1 MRRLLTFALAG
12 VIAQLVDGAL
22 GMAYGV
28 TATTFLLSGGTAP
41 AVASA
46 TVHLA
51 EVGTTFVSGVSH
63 WRFGNVSWRLVGLL
77 GVPGAVGAYL
87 GATALTSV
95 DGDAAKPW
103 IAGVLFVLG
112 LLVLARF
119 TFGKTPTPAPESR
132 LRARSMTPLGL
143 VAGFVDAI
151 GGGGWGPVTTPTLLT
166 FGKVEPRRAIG
177 SVSASEFLVSLA
189 ASIGFLTGLADEQ
202 VDFGI
207 VAALLIGGV
216 AVAPLAALMVKRLH
230 VRVTGT
236 LVGALVI
243 ITNTRTLLK
252 EAGLDGQTRFAV
264 LVVLGLGAIALVRA
278 AMIKAR
284 LARIDEEL
292 AELKAGALVLDHG
305 TVVADGTSEPA

>member
-28 TATTFLLSGGTAP
+28 TATSFLLAGGTAP

-77 GVPGAVGAYL
+77 GVPGAVGAFV
-87 GATALTSV
+87 GASVLTSV
-95 DGDAAKPW
+95 DGAAARPW
-103 IAGVLFVLG
+103 IAGLLLLLG
-112 LLVLARF
+112 IVVLARF
-119 TFGKTPTPAPESR
+119 TFGRTPTPAPDSR
-132 LRARSMTPLGL
+132 LRARSMGPLGL

-166 FGKVEPRRAIG
+166 FGRVEPRRAIG

-189 ASIGFLTGLADEQ
+189 ASLGFLVGLSNQQ
-202 VDFGI
+202 VDLGI
-207 VAALLIGGV
+207 VAALLAGGV
-216 AVAPLAALMVKRLH
+216 VIAPLAAVLVRRLH
-230 VRVTGT
+230 VRVSGT
-236 LVGALVI
+236 LVGSLVI
-243 ITNTRTLLK
+243 ITNVRTLLQD
-252 EAGLDGQTRFAV
+252 AGVDGPERLAV
-264 LVVLGLGAIALVRA
+264 LLALLAVTGGLLVAALGRA
-278 AMIKAR
+278 RGERSDAPVPV
-284 LARIDEEL
+284 LAR
-292 AELKAGALVLDHG
+292 
-305 TVVADGTSEPA
+305 

>member
-28 TATTFLLSGGTAP
+28 TATSFLLAGGTAP

-77 GVPGAVGAYL
+77 GVPGAVGAFV
-87 GATALTSV
+87 GASVLTSV
-95 DGDAAKPW
+95 DGAAARPW
-103 IAGVLFVLG
+103 IAGLLLLLG
-112 LLVLARF
+112 IVVLARF
-119 TFGKTPTPAPESR
+119 TFGRTPTPAPDSR
-132 LRARSMTPLGL
+132 LRARSMGPLGL

-166 FGKVEPRRAIG
+166 FGRVEPRRAIG

-189 ASIGFLTGLADEQ
+189 ASLGFLVGLSNQQ
-202 VDFGI
+202 VDLGI
-207 VAALLIGGV
+207 VAALLAGGV
-216 AVAPLAALMVKRLH
+216 VIAPLAAVLVRRLH
-230 VRVTGT
+230 VRVSGT
-236 LVGALVI
+236 LVGSIVI
-243 ITNTRTLLK
+243 ITNVRTLLQD
-252 EAGLDGQTRFAV
+252 AGVDGPERLAV
-264 LVVLGLGAIALVRA
+264 LLALLAVTGGLLVAALGRA
-278 AMIKAR
+278 RGERSDAPVPV
-284 LARIDEEL
+284 LAR
-292 AELKAGALVLDHG
+292 
-305 TVVADGTSEPA
+305 

>member
-28 TATTFLLSGGTAP
+28 TATSFLLTGGTAP

-63 WRFGNVSWRLVGLL
+63 WRFGNVSWRLVALL
-77 GVPGAVGAYL
+77 GVPGAAGAFL
-87 GATALTSV
+87 GASVLTSV
-95 DGDAAKPW
+95 DGAAAKPW
-103 IAGVLFVLG
+103 IAGLLLALG
-112 LLVLARF
+112 IVVLARF
-119 TFGKTPTPAPESR
+119 TFGRTPTPAPESR
-132 LRARSMTPLGL
+132 LRARSMGPLGL

-166 FGKVEPRRAIG
+166 FGRVEPHRAIG

-189 ASIGFLTGLADEQ
+189 ASLGFLVGLSNEQ
-202 VDFGI
+202 VDLGI
-207 VAALLIGGV
+207 VAALLAGGV
-216 AVAPLAALMVKRLH
+216 VVAPLAAVLVRRLH

-236 LVGALVI
+236 LVGSLVI
-243 ITNTRTLLK
+243 IVNVRTLLQG
-252 EAGLDGQTRFAV
+252 AGLAGPERLAV
-264 LVVLGLGAIALVRA
+264 LLALLAVTGGLLVAAVGRARAEAHATPVPVLA
-278 AMIKAR
+278 
-284 LARIDEEL
+284 
-292 AELKAGALVLDHG
+292 
-305 TVVADGTSEPA
+305 S

>member
-28 TATTFLLSGGTAP
+28 TATSFLLTGGTAP

-63 WRFGNVSWRLVGLL
+63 WRFGNVSWRLVALL
-77 GVPGAVGAYL
+77 GVPGAAGAFL
-87 GATALTSV
+87 GASVLTSV
-95 DGDAAKPW
+95 DGAAAKPW
-103 IAGVLFVLG
+103 IAGLLLALG
-112 LLVLARF
+112 IVVLARF
-119 TFGKTPTPAPESR
+119 TFGRTPTPAPESR
-132 LRARSMTPLGL
+132 LRARSMGPLGL

-166 FGKVEPRRAIG
+166 FGRVEPHRAIG

-189 ASIGFLTGLADEQ
+189 ASLGFLVGLSNEQ
-202 VDFGI
+202 VDLGI
-207 VAALLIGGV
+207 VAALLAGGV
-216 AVAPLAALMVKRLH
+216 VVAPLAAVLVRRLH

-236 LVGALVI
+236 LVGSLVI
-243 ITNTRTLLK
+243 IVNVRTLLQG
-252 EAGLDGQTRFAV
+252 AGLAGPERLAV
-264 LVVLGLGAIALVRA
+264 LLALLAVTGGLLVAAVGRARAEVREAPVPVLA
-278 AMIKAR
+278 
-284 LARIDEEL
+284 
-292 AELKAGALVLDHG
+292 
-305 TVVADGTSEPA
+305 S